1 MYPYPICKTGSGSG
15 FLNFTPLRISV
26 TLSHPYPSQIFQPPA
41 VLAHRRTR
49 CAAAALFTVSC
60 TAFPPFHRARAKIR
74 PCAPLLTHHPA
85 VPIQS
90 FYSPVLKFPI
100 STLAARPLPGRRRRR
115 PSAPLQV
122 LLAPL
127 LRAGDL
133 CSVLVCSQVCLPV
146 AATVGRGFTPT
157 VISLLLLGDDYYLAL
172 GVGMGL
178 ASSNVASLFILQ
190 TYAI

>member
-1 MYPYPICKTGSGSG
+1 M
-15 FLNFTPLRISV
+15 
-26 TLSHPYPSQIFQPPA
+26 Q
-41 VLAHRRTR
+41 LA
-49 CAAAALFTVSC
+49 
-60 TAFPPFHRARAKIR
+60 
-74 PCAPLLTHHPA
+74 
-85 VPIQS
+85 
-90 FYSPVLKFPI
+90 
-100 STLAARPLPGRRRRR
+100 PLPGRRRRR

-122 LLAPL
+122 LLPPL